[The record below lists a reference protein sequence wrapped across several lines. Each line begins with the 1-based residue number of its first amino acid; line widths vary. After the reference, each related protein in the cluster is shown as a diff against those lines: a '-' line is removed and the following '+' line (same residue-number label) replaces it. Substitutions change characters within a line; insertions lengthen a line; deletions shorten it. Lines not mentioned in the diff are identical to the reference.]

1 MFNFSYKFNYVLF
14 VLAACISVLVASTF
28 SKFIEI
34 SSKNYL
40 KSALHEAGYSWVKIN
55 ADGLLLFLHGDAP
68 SDFERI
74 EAVKFGRSMVTGQR
88 LIDNISH
95 LESSKNKTGEINL
108 KILKSIGKVFF
119 IGSFPKEFDSF
130 DFEEMLK
137 TKSPKSEEYHIIVD
151 QTDMASTLNWEL
163 ITSYALSLV
172 DVIKL
177 GKIETDGKQL
187 FVEGIASD
195 NSNHGKLKEYIR
207 SRAPSNLPVEI
218 SFYQPR
224 ELISPFTFQIEI
236 KNGLL
241 QYSDCVVADE
251 KSKNLIAEI
260 AEKLSAKAVQ
270 ECLVGLG
277 EPSPQWAEALE
288 KAFSISPQL
297 VNAKV
302 VFDNL
307 NISVILDHSFPE
319 KEYTEILNSISNTF
333 PPEFVLSFIKLS
345 NDGGSDLSSNRVVA
359 TLSPEGLLKI
369 VGPIG
374 EELDKELVANF
385 AKVRFGSEN
394 ASISLYKVGSLPD
407 DWGFRIIAGLEGL
420 RELKNGILNVTPNL
434 IEIRG
439 KTYKKFSSAK
449 ITKVVGDKIGY
460 DQRLSI
466 SVDYIDMP
474 KPVDDSLT
482 ASQCVNKIEETLRVR
497 KIKFEPGSDRVDL
510 AGHETL
516 DDIAKILLNC
526 GDIRLEIGGHTD
538 SQGRE
543 QMNLNL
549 SQSRANSVLFELQR
563 RRVLTKNIIAKG
575 YGESQPIAP
584 NDTEQGREINRR
596 IEFTLFDKSMGTTVS
611 SEDDIRN

>member
-1 MFNFSYKFNYVLF
+1 MFNFSYKFNYFLF
-14 VLAACISVLVASTF
+14 VLAACISVLAASIF
-28 SKFIEI
+28 SKFIEV

-119 IGSFPKEFDSF
+119 IGSFPKGFDSF

-137 TKSPKSEEYHIIVD
+137 TKSSKSDEYHIIVD

-195 NSNHGKLKEYIR
+195 NRNHGKLKEYIK
-207 SRAPSNLPVEI
+207 SRAPPSLPVEM

-236 KNGLL
+236 NNGLL

-251 KSKNLIAEI
+251 ESKNRIAKI

-333 PPEFVLSFIKLS
+333 PQEFVLSFIKLS
-345 NDGGSDLSSNRVVA
+345 NDGGNDLSSNRVVA

-460 DQRLSI
+460 DQRLSL

-474 KPVDDSLT
+474 KPLDDSLT

-575 YGESQPIAP
+575 YGESQPIAS

-596 IEFTLFDKSMGTTVS
+596 IEFTPFDKSMGTTVS

>member
-1 MFNFSYKFNYVLF
+1 MFKISYKFNYFLF
-14 VLAACISVLVASTF
+14 VFAACISVLAASIF
-28 SKFIEI
+28 SKFIEV

-40 KSALHEAGYSWVKIN
+40 KSALHEAGYSWVKVN

-95 LESSKNKTGEINL
+95 LESSNNKTGEVNL

-119 IGSFPKEFDSF
+119 IGSFPKGFASF

-137 TKSPKSEEYHIIVD
+137 TKPPKSEEYHIIVD

-195 NSNHGKLKEYIR
+195 NRNHGKLKEYIK
-207 SRAPSNLPVEI
+207 SRAPPNLSVEI

-251 KSKNLIAEI
+251 ESKNRIAKI
-260 AEKLSAKAVQ
+260 AEKLSARAVQ

-277 EPSPQWAEALE
+277 EPSPQWAEAIE
-288 KAFSISPQL
+288 KAFSISPRL
-297 VNAKV
+297 LNAKV

-319 KEYTEILNSISNTF
+319 KEYTETIN
-333 PPEFVLSFIKLS
+333 K
-345 NDGGSDLSSNRVVA
+345 A
-359 TLSPEGLLKI
+359 KALLK
-369 VGPIG
+369 
-374 EELDKELVANF
+374 A
-385 AKVRFGSEN
+385 
-394 ASISLYKVGSLPD
+394 
-407 DWGFRIIAGLEGL
+407 
-420 RELKNGILNVTPNL
+420 
-434 IEIRG
+434 
-439 KTYKKFSSAK
+439 
-449 ITKVVGDKIGY
+449 
-460 DQRLSI
+460 
-466 SVDYIDMP
+466 VD
-474 KPVDDSLT
+474 
-482 ASQCVNKIEETLRVR
+482 
-497 KIKFEPGSDRVDL
+497 
-510 AGHETL
+510 
-516 DDIAKILLNC
+516 
-526 GDIRLEIGGHTD
+526 
-538 SQGRE
+538 
-543 QMNLNL
+543 
-549 SQSRANSVLFELQR
+549 
-563 RRVLTKNIIAKG
+563 
-575 YGESQPIAP
+575 
-584 NDTEQGREINRR
+584 
-596 IEFTLFDKSMGTTVS
+596 
-611 SEDDIRN
+611 

>member
-1 MFNFSYKFNYVLF
+1 MFNFSYKFNYFLF
-14 VLAACISVLVASTF
+14 VLAACISVLAASIF
-28 SKFIEI
+28 SKFIEV

-95 LESSKNKTGEINL
+95 LESSNNKTGEINL

-195 NSNHGKLKEYIR
+195 NRNHGKLKEYIR

-218 SFYQPR
+218 SFYKPR

-251 KSKNLIAEI
+251 ESKNLIAEI

-374 EELDKELVANF
+374 EELDKELVVNF

-460 DQRLSI
+460 DQRLSL

-497 KIKFEPGSDRVDL
+497 KINFEPGSDRVDL

-516 DDIAKILLNC
+516 DNIAKILLNC

-596 IEFTLFDKSMGTTVS
+596 IEFTPFDKSMGTTVS

>member
-1 MFNFSYKFNYVLF
+1 MFNFSYKFNYFLF
-14 VLAACISVLVASTF
+14 VLAACISVLAASIF
-28 SKFIEI
+28 SKFIEV

-95 LESSKNKTGEINL
+95 LESSNNKTGEINL

-195 NSNHGKLKEYIR
+195 NRNHRKLKEYIR

-251 KSKNLIAEI
+251 ESKNLIAEI

-394 ASISLYKVGSLPD
+394 ASISLYKAGSLPD
-407 DWGFRIIAGLEGL
+407 DWSFRIIAGLEGL

-575 YGESQPIAP
+575 YGESQPIAS

-596 IEFTLFDKSMGTTVS
+596 IEFTPFDKSMGTTVS
-611 SEDDIRN
+611 PEDDIRN

>member
-1 MFNFSYKFNYVLF
+1 MFNFSYKFNYFLF
-14 VLAACISVLVASTF
+14 VLAACVSVLAASIF
-28 SKFIEI
+28 SKFIEV

-95 LESSKNKTGEINL
+95 LESSNNKTGEINL

-119 IGSFPKEFDSF
+119 IGSFPKGFDSF

-137 TKSPKSEEYHIIVD
+137 TKSSKSEEYHIIID
-151 QTDMASTLNWEL
+151 QTDVASTLNWEL

-195 NSNHGKLKEYIR
+195 NRNHGKLKEYIK
-207 SRAPSNLPVEI
+207 SRAPPSLPVEM

-236 KNGLL
+236 NNGLL

-251 KSKNLIAEI
+251 ESKNRIAEI

-277 EPSPQWAEALE
+277 EPSSQWAEALE
-288 KAFSISPQL
+288 KAFSVSPQL

-333 PPEFVLSFIKLS
+333 PSEFVLSFIKLS
-345 NDGGSDLSSNRVVA
+345 NDGGNDLSSNRVVA

-466 SVDYIDMP
+466 SVDYIDLP

-575 YGESQPIAP
+575 YGESQPIAS

-596 IEFTLFDKSMGTTVS
+596 IEFTPFDKSMGTTVS
-611 SEDDIRN
+611 PEDDIRN

>member
-1 MFNFSYKFNYVLF
+1 MFNFSYKFNYFLF
-14 VLAACISVLVASTF
+14 VLAACISVLAASIF
-28 SKFIEI
+28 SKFIEV

-95 LESSKNKTGEINL
+95 LESSNNKTGEINL

-119 IGSFPKEFDSF
+119 IGSFPKGFDSF

-137 TKSPKSEEYHIIVD
+137 TKSSKSEEYHIIID
-151 QTDMASTLNWEL
+151 QTDVASTLNWEL

-195 NSNHGKLKEYIR
+195 NRNHGKLKEYIR

-251 KSKNLIAEI
+251 ESKNLIAEI

-333 PPEFVLSFIKLS
+333 PSEFVLSFIKLS
-345 NDGGSDLSSNRVVA
+345 NDEGNDLSSNRVVA

-385 AKVRFGSEN
+385 AKARFGSEN

-510 AGHETL
+510 AGQETL

-575 YGESQPIAP
+575 YGESQPIAS

-596 IEFTLFDKSMGTTVS
+596 IEFTPFDKSMGTKVS
-611 SEDDIRN
+611 PEDDIRN

>member
-1 MFNFSYKFNYVLF
+1 MFNFSYKFNYFLF
-14 VLAACISVLVASTF
+14 VLAACISVLAASIF
-28 SKFIEI
+28 SKFIEV

-95 LESSKNKTGEINL
+95 LESSNNKTGEINL

-195 NSNHGKLKEYIR
+195 NRNHGKLKEYIR

-251 KSKNLIAEI
+251 ESKYLIAEI

-449 ITKVVGDKIGY
+449 ITKVIGDKIGY
-460 DQRLSI
+460 DQRLSL

-482 ASQCVNKIEETLRVR
+482 SSHCVNKIEETLRVR

-526 GDIRLEIGGHTD
+526 GDIRLEIEGHTD

-596 IEFTLFDKSMGTTVS
+596 IEFTPFDKSMGTTVS

>member
-14 VLAACISVLVASTF
+14 VLAACISVLAASIF
-28 SKFIEI
+28 SKFIEV

-195 NSNHGKLKEYIR
+195 NRNHGKLKEYIR

-224 ELISPFTFQIEI
+224 ELISPFTFQIAI
-236 KNGLL
+236 TNGLL

-251 KSKNLIAEI
+251 ESKNLIAEI

-466 SVDYIDMP
+466 SVDYIDLP

-575 YGESQPIAP
+575 YGESQPIAS

-596 IEFTLFDKSMGTTVS
+596 IEFTPFDKSMGTTVS

>member
-1 MFNFSYKFNYVLF
+1 MFNFSYKFNYFLF
-14 VLAACISVLVASTF
+14 VLAACISVLAASIF
-28 SKFIEI
+28 SKFIEV

-95 LESSKNKTGEINL
+95 LESSNNKTGEINL

-195 NSNHGKLKEYIR
+195 NRNHGKLKEYIR

-251 KSKNLIAEI
+251 ESKNLIAEI

-449 ITKVVGDKIGY
+449 ITKVIGDKIGY
-460 DQRLSI
+460 DQRLSL

-596 IEFTLFDKSMGTTVS
+596 IEFTPFDKSMGTTVS

>member
-1 MFNFSYKFNYVLF
+1 MFNFSYKFNYFLF
-14 VLAACISVLVASTF
+14 VLAACISVLAASIF
-28 SKFIEI
+28 SKFIEV

-95 LESSKNKTGEINL
+95 LESSNNKTGEINL

-119 IGSFPKEFDSF
+119 IGSFPKGFDSF

-137 TKSPKSEEYHIIVD
+137 TVSSKNEEYHIIID
-151 QTDMASTLNWEL
+151 QTDVASTLNWEL

-195 NSNHGKLKEYIR
+195 NRNHGTLKEYIK
-207 SRAPSNLPVEI
+207 SRAPPNLPGEM

-251 KSKNLIAEI
+251 ESKNLIAEI

-319 KEYTEILNSISNTF
+319 KEYTEILNSILNTF

-575 YGESQPIAP
+575 YGESQPIAS

-596 IEFTLFDKSMGTTVS
+596 IEFTPFDKSMGTTVS

>member
-1 MFNFSYKFNYVLF
+1 MFNFSYKFNYFLF
-14 VLAACISVLVASTF
+14 VLAACISVLAASIF
-28 SKFIEI
+28 SKFIEV

-95 LESSKNKTGEINL
+95 LESSNNKTGEINL

-119 IGSFPKEFDSF
+119 IGSFPKGFDSF

-137 TKSPKSEEYHIIVD
+137 TKSLNSEEYHIIVD
-151 QTDMASTLNWEL
+151 QTDMASTVNWEL

-195 NSNHGKLKEYIR
+195 NRNRGKLKESIK

-236 KNGLL
+236 NNGLL

-251 KSKNLIAEI
+251 ESKNLIAEI
-260 AEKLSAKAVQ
+260 AEKLSAKALQ

-277 EPSPQWAEALE
+277 EPSPQWVEALE
-288 KAFSISPQL
+288 KAFKISPQL

-333 PPEFVLSFIKLS
+333 PPDFVLSVIKLS
-345 NDGGSDLSSNRVVA
+345 NDGGSDLSFKRVVA

-374 EELDKELVANF
+374 EELDIELVSNF

-394 ASISLYKVGSLPD
+394 ASISLYKEGSLPD

-460 DQRLSI
+460 DQRLSL

-474 KPVDDSLT
+474 KPADDSLT

-596 IEFTLFDKSMGTTVS
+596 IEFTPFDKSMGTTVS

>member
-1 MFNFSYKFNYVLF
+1 MFNFSYKFNYFLF
-14 VLAACISVLVASTF
+14 VLAACISVLAASIF
-28 SKFIEI
+28 SKFIEV

-95 LESSKNKTGEINL
+95 LESSNNKTGEINL

-119 IGSFPKEFDSF
+119 IGSFPKGFDSF

-187 FVEGIASD
+187 SVEGIASG
-195 NSNHGKLKEYIR
+195 NRNHEKLKEYIK
-207 SRAPSNLPVEI
+207 SRAPPNLPVEI

-251 KSKNLIAEI
+251 ESKYRIAKI
-260 AEKLSAKAVQ
+260 AEKLSAKAAQ

-288 KAFSISPQL
+288 KAFTILPQL
-297 VNAKV
+297 MNAKV

-307 NISVILDHSFPE
+307 NISVILDHSFPK
-319 KEYTEILNSISNTF
+319 KEYSEILNSLSNTF
-333 PPEFVLSFIKLS
+333 PPEFVLSVVKLS

-374 EELDKELVANF
+374 EELDKELVSNF

-420 RELKNGILNVTPNL
+420 RELKNGIVNVTPNL
-434 IEIRG
+434 VEIRG

-449 ITKVVGDKIGY
+449 ITKVIGDKIGY
-460 DQRLSI
+460 DQRLSL

-482 ASQCVNKIEETLRVR
+482 SYQCLNKIEETLRVR

-575 YGESQPIAP
+575 YGESQPIAS

-596 IEFTLFDKSMGTTVS
+596 IEFTPFDKSMGTTVS

>member
-1 MFNFSYKFNYVLF
+1 MFKISYKFNYFLF
-14 VLAACISVLVASTF
+14 VFAACISVLAASIF
-28 SKFIEI
+28 SKFIEV

-40 KSALHEAGYSWVKIN
+40 KAALHEAGYSWVKVN

-95 LESSKNKTGEINL
+95 LESSNNKTGEVNL

-119 IGSFPKEFDSF
+119 IGSFPKGFASF

-137 TKSPKSEEYHIIVD
+137 TKPPKSEEYHIIVD

-195 NSNHGKLKEYIR
+195 NSNHGKLKEYIK
-207 SRAPSNLPVEI
+207 SRAPPNLPVEI
-218 SFYQPR
+218 LFYQPR

-251 KSKNLIAEI
+251 ESKNRIAKI
-260 AEKLSAKAVQ
+260 AEKLSARAVQ

-277 EPSPQWAEALE
+277 EPSPQWAEAVE
-288 KAFSISPQL
+288 KAFSISPRL
-297 VNAKV
+297 LNAKV

-307 NISVILDHSFPE
+307 NISVILDHSFAE
-319 KEYTEILNSISNTF
+319 KEYTEILNSISNTL

-394 ASISLYKVGSLPD
+394 TSISLYKVGSLPD
-407 DWGFRIIAGLEGL
+407 DWVFRIIAGLEGL
-420 RELKNGILNVTPNL
+420 QELKNGILNVTPNL

-439 KTYKKFSSAK
+439 KTYKKFSPAK

-460 DQRLSI
+460 DQRLSL

-474 KPVDDSLT
+474 KPLDDSLT
-482 ASQCVNKIEETLRVR
+482 SSQCINKIEETLRVR

-575 YGESQPIAP
+575 YGESQPIAS

-596 IEFTLFDKSMGTTVS
+596 IEFTPFDKSMGTTVAPK
-611 SEDDIRN
+611 DDIRN

>member
-1 MFNFSYKFNYVLF
+1 MFNFSYKFNYFLF
-14 VLAACISVLVASTF
+14 VLAACISVLAASIF
-28 SKFIEI
+28 SKFIEV

-95 LESSKNKTGEINL
+95 LESSNNKTGEINL

-187 FVEGIASD
+187 SVEGIASD
-195 NSNHGKLKEYIR
+195 NRNHGKLKEYIK
-207 SRAPSNLPVEI
+207 SRAPPNLPVEM

-236 KNGLL
+236 NNGLL

-251 KSKNLIAEI
+251 ESKNLIAEI

-575 YGESQPIAP
+575 YGESQPIAS

-596 IEFTLFDKSMGTTVS
+596 IEFTPFDKSMGTTVS

>member
-1 MFNFSYKFNYVLF
+1 MFNFSYKFNYFLF
-14 VLAACISVLVASTF
+14 VLAACISVLAASIF
-28 SKFIEI
+28 SKFIEV

-95 LESSKNKTGEINL
+95 LESSNNKTGEINL

-119 IGSFPKEFDSF
+119 IGSFPKGFDSF

-137 TKSPKSEEYHIIVD
+137 TKSLNSEEYHIIVD
-151 QTDMASTLNWEL
+151 QTDMASTVNWEL

-195 NSNHGKLKEYIR
+195 NLTHGKLKESIK

-236 KNGLL
+236 NNGLL

-251 KSKNLIAEI
+251 ESKNLIAEI

-277 EPSPQWAEALE
+277 EPSPQWVEALE
-288 KAFSISPQL
+288 KAFKISPQL

-333 PPEFVLSFIKLS
+333 PPDFVLSVIKLS
-345 NDGGSDLSSNRVVA
+345 NDGGSDLSFKRVVA

-374 EELDKELVANF
+374 EQLDKELVANF

-394 ASISLYKVGSLPD
+394 ASISLYKEGSLPD

-439 KTYKKFSSAK
+439 KTYKKFSPAK

-460 DQRLSI
+460 DQRLSL

-474 KPVDDSLT
+474 KPADDSLT

-575 YGESQPIAP
+575 YGESQPIAS

-596 IEFTLFDKSMGTTVS
+596 IEFTPFDKSMSTTVS

>member
-1 MFNFSYKFNYVLF
+1 MFNFSYKFNYFLF
-14 VLAACISVLVASTF
+14 VLAACISVLAASIF
-28 SKFIEI
+28 SKFIEV

-40 KSALHEAGYSWVKIN
+40 KSAFHEAGYSWVKIN

-95 LESSKNKTGEINL
+95 LESSNNKTGEVNL

-119 IGSFPKEFDSF
+119 IGSFPKGFASF

-137 TKSPKSEEYHIIVD
+137 AKPPKIEEYHIIVD
-151 QTDMASTLNWEL
+151 QTDMASTSNWEL

-195 NSNHGKLKEYIR
+195 NRNHGKLKEYIK
-207 SRAPSNLPVEI
+207 SRAPPNLPVEI

-251 KSKNLIAEI
+251 ESKNRIAKI
-260 AEKLSAKAVQ
+260 AEKLSARAVQ

-277 EPSPQWAEALE
+277 EPSPQWAEAVE
-288 KAFSISPQL
+288 KAFSISPRL
-297 VNAKV
+297 LNAKV

-319 KEYTEILNSISNTF
+319 KEYTEILNSISNTL

-394 ASISLYKVGSLPD
+394 TSISLYKVGSLPD

-439 KTYKKFSSAK
+439 KTYKKFSPAK

-460 DQRLSI
+460 DQRLSL

-474 KPVDDSLT
+474 KPAEDSLT

-575 YGESQPIAP
+575 YGESQPIAS

-596 IEFTLFDKSMGTTVS
+596 IEFTPFDKSMGTTVS
-611 SEDDIRN
+611 PEDDIRN

>member
-1 MFNFSYKFNYVLF
+1 MFNFSYKFNYFLF
-14 VLAACISVLVASTF
+14 VLAACISVLAASIF
-28 SKFIEI
+28 SKFIEV

-95 LESSKNKTGEINL
+95 LESSNNKTGEINL

-119 IGSFPKEFDSF
+119 IGSFPKGFDSF

-137 TKSPKSEEYHIIVD
+137 TKSLNSEEYHIIVD
-151 QTDMASTLNWEL
+151 QTDMASTVNWEL

-195 NSNHGKLKEYIR
+195 NRNRGKLKEYIK
-207 SRAPSNLPVEI
+207 SRAPPNLPVEI

-236 KNGLL
+236 NNGLL

-251 KSKNLIAEI
+251 ESKNLIAEI

-333 PPEFVLSFIKLS
+333 PPDFVLSVIKLS
-345 NDGGSDLSSNRVVA
+345 NDGGSDLSSKRVVA

-374 EELDKELVANF
+374 EELDIELVSNF

-460 DQRLSI
+460 DQRLSL

-596 IEFTLFDKSMGTTVS
+596 IEFTPFDKSMGTTVS

>member
-1 MFNFSYKFNYVLF
+1 MFNFSYKFNYFLF
-14 VLAACISVLVASTF
+14 VLAACISVLAASIF
-28 SKFIEI
+28 SKFIEV

-195 NSNHGKLKEYIR
+195 NRNHGKLKEYIR

-251 KSKNLIAEI
+251 ESKNLIAEI

-575 YGESQPIAP
+575 YGESQPIAS

-596 IEFTLFDKSMGTTVS
+596 IEFTPFDKSMGTTVS

>member
-1 MFNFSYKFNYVLF
+1 MFTFSYKFNYFLF
-14 VLAACISVLVASTF
+14 VFAACISVLAASIF
-28 SKFIEI
+28 SKFIEV
-34 SSKNYL
+34 SSENYL
-40 KSALHEAGYSWVKIN
+40 KSALHGAGYSWVEIN
-55 ADGLLLFLHGDAP
+55 ADGLLLFLHGTAP
-68 SDFERI
+68 SNSERI
-74 EAVKFGRSMVTGQR
+74 EALKFGRSMVADQR

-95 LESSKNKTGEINL
+95 LESSNNKTSDLNL
-108 KILKSIGKVFF
+108 KILKSIEKVFF
-119 IGSFPKEFDSF
+119 IGSFPKGFASS

-137 TKSPKSEEYHIIVD
+137 TKSSKREEYHIIID
-151 QTDMASTLNWEL
+151 RTDMASTLNWDL
-163 ITSYALSLV
+163 TTSYALSLV
-172 DVIKL
+172 DVLKL

-187 FVEGIASD
+187 FVEGIPSD
-195 NSNHGKLKEYIR
+195 NRDHVKLKEYIK
-207 SRAPSNLPVEI
+207 SRAPPNLPVEI
-218 SFYQPR
+218 SFYKPR

-251 KSKNLIAEI
+251 ESKDRIAII
-260 AEKLSAKAVQ
+260 AEKLSAEAVQ

-288 KAFSISPQL
+288 RALSISPQL
-297 VNAKV
+297 GNAKV

-307 NISVILDHSFPE
+307 NVSVILDNFFPE
-319 KEYTEILNSISNTF
+319 KEYTEILNSLSNTF
-333 PPEFVLSFIKLS
+333 PPEFVLSLIKLS
-345 NDGGSDLSSNRVVA
+345 NDEVSDLSSNKVVA

-374 EELDKELVANF
+374 EQLDKELVVNF

-394 ASISLYKVGSLPD
+394 ASISLHKVGSLPD

-460 DQRLSI
+460 NQRLSL

-482 ASQCVNKIEETLRVR
+482 SSQCINKIEQTLRLR
-497 KIKFEPGSDRVDL
+497 KLKFEPGSDRIDL
-510 AGHETL
+510 AGHKTL

-575 YGESQPIAP
+575 YGESQPIAS

-596 IEFTLFDKSMGTTVS
+596 IEFIPFDKFIDTKVS
-611 SEDDIRN
+611 TEDDIYN

>member
-1 MFNFSYKFNYVLF
+1 MFNFSYKFNYFLF
-14 VLAACISVLVASTF
+14 VLAACISVLAASIF
-28 SKFIEI
+28 SKFIEV

-95 LESSKNKTGEINL
+95 LESSNNKTGEINL

-119 IGSFPKEFDSF
+119 IGSFPKGFDSF

-137 TKSPKSEEYHIIVD
+137 TKSLNSEEYHIIVD
-151 QTDMASTLNWEL
+151 QTDMASTVNWEL

-195 NSNHGKLKEYIR
+195 NRNRGKLKESIK

-236 KNGLL
+236 NNGLL

-251 KSKNLIAEI
+251 ESKNLIAEI

-277 EPSPQWAEALE
+277 EPSPQWVEALE
-288 KAFSISPQL
+288 KAFKISPQL

-333 PPEFVLSFIKLS
+333 PPDFVLSVIKLS
-345 NDGGSDLSSNRVVA
+345 NDGGSDLSFKRVVA

-374 EELDKELVANF
+374 EELDIELVSNF

-394 ASISLYKVGSLPD
+394 ASISLYKEGSLPD

-460 DQRLSI
+460 DQRLSL

-474 KPVDDSLT
+474 KPADDSLT

-596 IEFTLFDKSMGTTVS
+596 IEFTPFDKSMGTTVS

>member
-1 MFNFSYKFNYVLF
+1 
-14 VLAACISVLVASTF
+14 
-28 SKFIEI
+28 
-34 SSKNYL
+34 
-40 KSALHEAGYSWVKIN
+40 
-55 ADGLLLFLHGDAP
+55 
-68 SDFERI
+68 
-74 EAVKFGRSMVTGQR
+74 
-88 LIDNISH
+88 
-95 LESSKNKTGEINL
+95 
-108 KILKSIGKVFF
+108 
-119 IGSFPKEFDSF
+119 
-130 DFEEMLK
+130 
-137 TKSPKSEEYHIIVD
+137 
-151 QTDMASTLNWEL
+151 
-163 ITSYALSLV
+163 
-172 DVIKL
+172 
-177 GKIETDGKQL
+177 
-187 FVEGIASD
+187 
-195 NSNHGKLKEYIR
+195 
-207 SRAPSNLPVEI
+207 
-218 SFYQPR
+218 
-224 ELISPFTFQIEI
+224 
-236 KNGLL
+236 
-241 QYSDCVVADE
+241 VADE
-251 KSKNLIAEI
+251 ESKNRIAKI
-260 AEKLSAKAVQ
+260 AEKLSARAVQ
-270 ECLVGLG
+270 DCLVGLG
-277 EPSPQWAEALE
+277 EPSPRWAEAVE
-288 KAFSISPQL
+288 KALSISPRL
-297 VNAKV
+297 LNAKV

-319 KEYTEILNSISNTF
+319 KEHTEILNSISNNL

-345 NDGGSDLSSNRVVA
+345 NDGGSDLSFKRVVA

-374 EELDKELVANF
+374 EELDIELVSNF

-394 ASISLYKVGSLPD
+394 ASISLYKEGSLPD

-439 KTYKKFSSAK
+439 KTYKKFSPAK
-449 ITKVVGDKIGY
+449 ISKVVGDKIGY
-460 DQRLSI
+460 DQRLSL

-474 KPVDDSLT
+474 KPADDSLT

-575 YGESQPIAP
+575 YGESQPIAS

-596 IEFTLFDKSMGTTVS
+596 IEFTPFDKSMGTTVAPKV
-611 SEDDIRN
+611 DIRN

>member
-1 MFNFSYKFNYVLF
+1 MFNFSYKFNYFLF
-14 VLAACISVLVASTF
+14 VLAACISVLAASIF
-28 SKFIEI
+28 SKFIEV

-195 NSNHGKLKEYIR
+195 NRNHGKLKEYIK
-207 SRAPSNLPVEI
+207 SRAPPNLPVEI

-251 KSKNLIAEI
+251 ESKNLIAEI

-460 DQRLSI
+460 DQRLSL

-482 ASQCVNKIEETLRVR
+482 SSQCVNKIEETLRVR

-596 IEFTLFDKSMGTTVS
+596 IEFTPFDKSMGTTVS

>member
-1 MFNFSYKFNYVLF
+1 MFNFSYKFNYFLF
-14 VLAACISVLVASTF
+14 VLAACISVLAASIF
-28 SKFIEI
+28 SKFIEV

-55 ADGLLLFLHGDAP
+55 ADRLLLFLHGDAP

-95 LESSKNKTGEINL
+95 LESSNNKTGEINL

-163 ITSYALSLV
+163 ITSYALFLV
-172 DVIKL
+172 DVIKI

-195 NSNHGKLKEYIR
+195 NRNHRKLKEYIR

-218 SFYQPR
+218 SFYKPR

-236 KNGLL
+236 NNGLL

-251 KSKNLIAEI
+251 ESKNLIAEI

-307 NISVILDHSFPE
+307 NISVIFDHSFPE

-333 PPEFVLSFIKLS
+333 PPGFVLSFIKLS

-449 ITKVVGDKIGY
+449 ITKVIGDKIGY
-460 DQRLSI
+460 DQRLSL

-482 ASQCVNKIEETLRVR
+482 SSQCVNKIEETLRVR

-526 GDIRLEIGGHTD
+526 GDIRLEIEGHTD

-596 IEFTLFDKSMGTTVS
+596 IEFTPFDKSMGTTVS